1 MILKYRCPIVFG
13 AISVGLLTMISTAA
27 NAQMSVRM
35 ADIRCEQYLAM
46 PADQS
51 RDFSSWLSGW
61 YNYKFGRTKIDLVAH
76 ERNIASIKDW
86 CKYHPKDTVMSGLDR
101 AIVKD

>member
-1 MILKYRCPIVFG
+1 MRRTLIV
-13 AISVGLLTMISTAA
+13 AALLALTPVIA
-27 NAQMSVRM
+27 NAQLTVRM
-35 ADIRCEQYLAM
+35 SDIRCEQYLAM
-46 PADQS
+46 SANQS

-61 YNYKFGRTKIDLVAH
+61 YNYKAGRTKIDLVAH
-76 ERNIASIKDW
+76 EKNILSIKDW